1 MLHKNTFESLCIP
14 TNLKNFQK
22 VAPFLHPRLYLFM
35 EGYALIYKYVECVQI
50 EILRFVE
57 YGEIL
62 RDSAEKVD
70 NASFPC

>member
-1 MLHKNTFESLCIP
+1 
-14 TNLKNFQK
+14 
-22 VAPFLHPRLYLFM
+22 M